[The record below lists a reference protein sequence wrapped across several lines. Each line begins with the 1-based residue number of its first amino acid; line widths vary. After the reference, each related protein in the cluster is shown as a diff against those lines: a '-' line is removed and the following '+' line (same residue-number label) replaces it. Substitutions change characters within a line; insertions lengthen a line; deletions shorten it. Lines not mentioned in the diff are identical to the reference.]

1 MQKRGPIIGLAGVI
15 LTIASFLVVLSIFPD
30 SELMIDDEML
40 LSNFLEGMFDQVS
53 DEILIFPGDYNSFI
67 YSSSS
72 SDIPLLWGVQITDFQ
87 EGDKFSVSIS
97 NIFGDD
103 FGTLQQEGPVLFD
116 MFVIPKSDD
125 YNFQVQNT
133 GNRPIN
139 VVMMFAE
146 DPDNSDALTDPNS
159 PLMSTLIPLAV
170 SGIVMIIGIIVII
183 AGAII
188 TIVDWKKTKNQS
200 RYY

>member
-15 LTIASFLVVLSIFPD
+15 LTIASFLVALSIFPD
-30 SELMIDDEML
+30 SAPMIDEQMF

-53 DEILIFPGDYNSFI
+53 DQTLIFPDDYNSFS
-67 YSSSS
+67 YSSFN
-72 SDIPLLWGVQITDFQ
+72 SDVPLLWGIQITDFQ

-103 FGTLQQEGPVLFD
+103 FGTLQQEGPILFD
-116 MFVIPKSDD
+116 MFMIPKSDD

-133 GNRPIN
+133 GTRPIT

-146 DPDNSDALTDPNS
+146 DPDNSDALSDPNS
-159 PLMSTLIPLAV
+159 PLMSTLIPLAI
-170 SGIVMIIGIIVII
+170 SGIVLIIGIIVII

-188 TIVDWKKTKNQS
+188 TLMDWKKTKNQS

>member
-103 FGTLQQEGPVLFD
+103 FGTLQQEGPFLFD